1 MKDEALKI
9 RVSKAEK
16 QAFERAAEISGE
28 GVSSWARR
36 ILRTA
41 SVKELQE
48 IGEHAAFLAKPS
60 TVSKDE
66 KTD

>member
-9 RVSKAEK
+9 RVSKPEK

-36 ILRTA
+36 ILRSA
-41 SVKELQE
+41 AIKELNE
-48 IGEHAAFLAKPS
+48 IGEKAAFMVTPS
-60 TVSKDE
+60 TTNKDE